1 MFEYG
6 GVTAPQIVTNMNGD
20 NVEAFVLGVSVK
32 EIREE
37 SFDPKLIVYVAGD
50 FLEQEYKRNQLVHN
64 WAWLRVS
71 ISLYDIASQ
80 KDMEQRV

>member
-6 GVTAPQIVTNMNGD
+6 GVHPPEIVTNMND
-20 NVEAFVLGVSVK
+20 EQVEAFVLGVSVK

-50 FLEQEYKRNQLVHN
+50 FLDKDIKKEQFIHN
-64 WAWLRVS
+64 WAWIRVS
-71 ISLYDIASQ
+71 ISLYDIAS
-80 KDMEQRV
+80 